1 MEIFGALESGDFE
14 KVQELMQDTGPA
26 IRRWDTRCTLLH
38 EAANYRQV
46 DMVIFLL
53 KFISPNVVNK
63 DDRTPAHL
71 AARKGHTQIL
81 RLLLADPEMD
91 PNKRDSCNNT
101 YKHWV
106 TFAIIHLLNSRVP
119 IRQ

>member
-1 MEIFGALESGDFE
+1 MEIFDAVESGDFE
-14 KVQELMQDTGPA
+14 KVRELMQDTGPA
-26 IRRWDTRCTLLH
+26 VRRRNTHCTLLH
-38 EAANYRQV
+38 EAVNHRQV
-46 DMVIFLL
+46 DMVLFLL

-63 DDRTPAHL
+63 EGFTPTHL

-91 PNKRDSCNNT
+91 PNKRDTSNNT

-106 TFAIIHLLNSRVP
+106 NSAV
-119 IRQ
+119 IYSC